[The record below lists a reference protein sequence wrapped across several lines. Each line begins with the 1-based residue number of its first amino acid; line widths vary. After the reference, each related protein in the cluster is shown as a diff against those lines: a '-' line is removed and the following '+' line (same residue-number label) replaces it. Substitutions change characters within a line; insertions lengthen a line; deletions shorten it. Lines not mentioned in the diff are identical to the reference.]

1 MTLYRLYLTPEE
13 RQTLTDWQKKYRTQS
28 TKLQHIQIVL
38 NSDEHTG
45 RCTAEALASV
55 LGISTKTIE
64 RVRRQ
69 FCEEGMVM
77 FEPKARKTR
86 SDKKIDG
93 RVEAHLTA
101 LLCQSPPD
109 KKPKWELRMLADRL
123 VELQVV
129 EHISTT
135 MVGRLLKKTNSSPF
149 RVRPNG

>member
-28 TKLQHIQIVL
+28 TKLQRIQIVL

-45 RCTAEALASV
+45 RRTAEALASV

-69 FCEEGMVM
+69 FCKEGMAM
-77 FEPKARKTR
+77 FEPKVRKIR

-101 LLCQSPPD
+101 LLCQSPPEE
-109 KKPKWELRMLADRL
+109 KPKWELRMLADRL

-135 MVGRLLKKTNSSPF
+135 MVARLLKKTSSSPF